1 MNLSQAF
8 RDAQKEKLF
17 RKQERMY
24 GLVVGLLLV
33 LVFGILYKPSEWWM
47 KTLLMIGVALAV
59 YNDWTYEN
67 INQKLAGAAGK
78 PGEPN
83 ELLGWTA
90 HAAIFVLAA
99 ALLQNLGV
107 SMTLP
112 TL

>member
-1 MNLSQAF
+1 
-8 RDAQKEKLF
+8 
-17 RKQERMY
+17 MY

-33 LVFGILYKPSEWWM
+33 LVFGILYKDAGWWGNL
-47 KTLLMIGVALAV
+47 LLMIGVALTI

-67 INQKLAGAAGK
+67 INQQVAGAAGK

-90 HAAIFVLAA
+90 HAAIFVLVVAI
-99 ALLQNLGV
+99 LPHLGV
-107 SMTLP
+107 NMTAP